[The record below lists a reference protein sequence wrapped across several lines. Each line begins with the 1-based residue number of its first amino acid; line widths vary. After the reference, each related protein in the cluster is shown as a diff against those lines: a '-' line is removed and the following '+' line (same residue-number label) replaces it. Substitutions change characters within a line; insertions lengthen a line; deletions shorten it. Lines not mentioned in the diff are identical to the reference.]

1 LLTAGRY
8 EPSSEYPGLKQIT
21 LGLSELDLKK
31 LKNYKRRGELD
42 YRGLTN
48 IMEISTNDYKE
59 AYEKY
64 KNAAKEYNIDLFFCD
79 IFVNDV
85 CIDVANHLRI
95 PVVTFTT
102 LLYCNY
108 K

>member
-1 LLTAGRY
+1 
-8 EPSSEYPGLKQIT
+8 
-21 LGLSELDLKK
+21 
-31 LKNYKRRGELD
+31 
-42 YRGLTN
+42 
-48 IMEISTNDYKE
+48 MEISTHDYKE

-64 KNAAKEYNIDLFFCD
+64 KDVAKEYNIDLFFCD
-79 IFVNDV
+79 INDV

-102 LLYCNY
+102 FLYCNY